1 MAALSI
7 RELNANI
14 SKVIERVEAGEVVNV
29 SRNGRIV
36 AEIRP
41 KIVRPV
47 RDARYWKARKEMER
61 LLDEGLPLNI
71 GKASIEDRYG
81 DADL

>member
-29 SRNGRIV
+29 SRNGRVV

-47 RDARYWKARKEMER
+47 RDERYWKARKEMER
-61 LLDEGLPLNI
+61 LLNEGLPLDI
-71 GKASIEDRYG
+71 GKATLEDRYG

>member
-14 SKVIERVEAGEVVNV
+14 SKVIERVEGGEVVDV
-29 SRNGRIV
+29 SRNGRVV

-61 LLDEGLPLNI
+61 LLTEGLPLNI

>member
-29 SRNGRIV
+29 SRNGRVV

-47 RDARYWKARKEMER
+47 RDGRYWKARKEIER
-61 LLDEGLPLNI
+61 LLNEGLPLNI
-71 GKASIEDRYG
+71 GKATLEDRYG

>member
-1 MAALSI
+1 MPALSI

-14 SKVIERVEAGEVVNV
+14 SKVIERVESGEVVEV
-29 SRNGRIV
+29 SRNGRVV

-47 RDARYWKARKEMER
+47 RDARYWKAREEMER
-61 LLDEGLPLNI
+61 LLVEGLPLDI
-71 GKASIEDRYG
+71 GKTTIEDRYG

>member
-29 SRNGRIV
+29 SRNGRVV
-36 AEIRP
+36 AEIRA

>member
-14 SKVIERVEAGEVVNV
+14 SKVIERVESGEVVEV
-29 SRNGRIV
+29 SRNGRVV

-47 RDARYWKARKEMER
+47 RDARYWKAREDMER
-61 LLDEGLPLNI
+61 LLLEGLPLNI